1 VPAVTSK
8 AMSAA
13 PSAIK
18 SNRVLL
24 KLFFDMMEWNK
35 KLNKNGEQNKRKA
48 PERGGLFFFSIRGL
62 SKDK

>member
-1 VPAVTSK
+1 
-8 AMSAA
+8 
-13 PSAIK
+13 
-18 SNRVLL
+18 VLL